1 MAGQQSYSNHSGMK
15 KNSILFVILAIA
27 QIGAEAQIIDPK
39 EKAKQ
44 ATENRANS
52 KVDQGIDKGL
62 NKVEEGIGGLF
73 KKKKKKSKKEEAA
86 KESMAKGDS
95 SSSKAT
101 GSSGL
106 SKASDFVPGTRIL
119 FQDDF
124 SSDPEGDFPAKW
136 NTNGSGEVVKINGI
150 EGKWLEV
157 KHSSVVAPEMKGKL
171 PENYT
176 IEFDLFLQQRGSLSI
191 PRIDFGLTP
200 VKDILREDLY
210 YKEKFFVTIARYNEP
225 DAKTVE
231 YGLREVIGNKSDFPL
246 TKYVNKTLHISMAI
260 NGTRIRIYL
269 DGNKLIDLPRA
280 LTPAMR
286 ANFFVTNVYTVPA
299 SELGLLISNIQ
310 IAEAETDKRSTLVT
324 DLMEKGSAT
333 THAILFD
340 VNKDIIK
347 PASYEVIGEIGEA
360 MQQNAQLKILIIGHT
375 DSDGDAAANKLLSEK
390 RAVAVK
396 NYLTS
401 KYKIAASR
409 IQTEGKGESLPI
421 ASNTT
426 SEGKAQNRRVEFV
439 KR

>member
-1 MAGQQSYSNHSGMK
+1 MK
-15 KNSILFVILAIA
+15 KLFFFLIIPVLCQIQAKA
-27 QIGAEAQIIDPK
+27 QVIDPK

-44 ATENRANS
+44 AAENRANGR
-52 KVDQGIDKGL
+52 VDQGIDKGL
-62 NKVEEGIGGLF
+62 NKVEEGIGKLF
-73 KKKKKKSKKEEAA
+73 KKKGKKKKNDAGTVQGGNGNNGTSQTAQTA
-86 KESMAKGDS
+86 NVNR
-95 SSSKAT
+95 
-101 GSSGL
+101 
-106 SKASDFVPGTRIL
+106 KASDFVPGTNIL

-124 SSDPEGDFPAKW
+124 LNDPEGDFPAKW
-136 NTNGSGEVVKINGI
+136 NTNGSGEVVKISGV

-157 KHSSVVAPEMKGKL
+157 KHSSVITPEMKGKL

-210 YKEKFFVTIARYNEP
+210 YKEKFFVTIARYNEA

-231 YGLREVIGNKSDFPL
+231 YGLREVIGNKNDFPL
-246 TKYVNKTLHISMAI
+246 TKYVNKMLHISMAI

-299 SELGLLISNIQ
+299 SELGLLISNVQ
-310 IAEAETDKRSTLVT
+310 IAAAETDKRSALVT
-324 DLMEKGSAT
+324 ELLEKGNAT
-333 THAILFD
+333 TNAILFD

-347 PASYEVIGEIGEA
+347 PASYQVIGEIGEA
-360 MQQNAQLKILIIGHT
+360 MQQNTQLKILIIGHT
-375 DSDGDAAANKLLSEK
+375 DSDGDAEANKILSEK
-390 RAVAVK
+390 RAMAVK
-396 NYLTS
+396 NQIIN
-401 KYKIAASR
+401 KYNIAASR
-409 IQTEGKGESLPI
+409 IQTEGKGESLAV
-421 ASNTT
+421 ASNAT
-426 SEGKAQNRRVEFV
+426 SEGKAKNRRVEFI

>member
-1 MAGQQSYSNHSGMK
+1 MK
-15 KNSILFVILAIA
+15 KNLFLFVIVLIGQMKVGA
-27 QIGAEAQIIDPK
+27 QIADPK
-39 EKAKQ
+39 KKAKQ

-52 KVDQGIDKGL
+52 KVDQGIEKGL
-62 NKVEEGIGGLF
+62 DKVEEGIGGLF
-73 KKKKKKSKKEEAA
+73 KKKKKKKGAAA
-86 KESMAKGDS
+86 KESTAKGDS
-95 SSSKAT
+95 SSSTVAK

-106 SKASDFVPGTRIL
+106 SRSSDFVPGTKIL
-119 FQDDF
+119 FEDDF
-124 SSDPEGDFPAKW
+124 MSDPEGDFPAKW
-136 NTNGSGEVVKINGI
+136 NTNGSGEVVKINGV

-157 KHSSVVAPEMKGKL
+157 KHSSVVTPEMKGKL

-210 YKEKFFVTIARYNEP
+210 YKEKFFVTIARYNEA

-231 YGLREVIGNKSDFPL
+231 YGLREVIGNKNDFPL
-246 TKYVNKTLHISMAI
+246 TKYVNNILHISMAI

-280 LTPAMR
+280 LTAAMR

-299 SELGLLISNIQ
+299 SELGLLISNIK
-310 IAEAETDKRSTLVT
+310 IAEAATDKRSTLVT
-324 DLMEKGSAT
+324 ELMEKGNAT
-333 THAILFD
+333 TNAILFD

-360 MQQNAQLKILIIGHT
+360 MQQNEQLKILVIGHT

-396 NYLTS
+396 NYLIS
-401 KYKIAASR
+401 RFNIAASR
-409 IQTEGKGESLPI
+409 IQTEGKGESLPV